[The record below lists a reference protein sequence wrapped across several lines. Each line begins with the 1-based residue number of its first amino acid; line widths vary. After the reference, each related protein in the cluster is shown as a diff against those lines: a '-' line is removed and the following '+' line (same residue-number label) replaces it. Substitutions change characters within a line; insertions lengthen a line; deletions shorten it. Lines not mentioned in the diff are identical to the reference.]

1 MLPQNLVSRK
11 PYRGVNVFML
21 HAMSYESPYW
31 LTFKQA
37 QAMGGN
43 VRKGEHA
50 CPVVFWKWLDTD
62 DASEPTGKRRVP
74 MLRYYSVFNVA
85 QCDGVTAPAIEGTDC
100 AHSPI
105 ETAE

>member
-21 HAMSYESPYW
+21 HAMSYESPFW

-37 QAMGGN
+37 KEMGGN

-50 CPVVFWKWLDTD
+50 CPVVF
-62 DASEPTGKRRVP
+62 
-74 MLRYYSVFNVA
+74 
-85 QCDGVTAPAIEGTDC
+85 
-100 AHSPI
+100 
-105 ETAE
+105 